1 MSDIQKAAK
10 SVETFL
16 KHFKDLGDVLKET
29 ADFERLHAERN
40 AAAGDAHKALLETN
54 KKVSDAQDQLD
65 ALVVD
70 IQSADDSLADV
81 KQEADGIIRAAQD
94 TSEAERAK
102 RIDENFLAI
111 EEFDENFTD
120 YMADAELK
128 KLDQK
133 AQLEAVTQA
142 VISKQDALAKIEAEL
157 DALKSKFA

>member
-10 SVETFL
+10 SVENFL
-16 KHFKDLGDVLKET
+16 KHFKDLGDVLKEV

-40 AAAGDAHKALLETN
+40 AAAGSAHQALLETN

-65 ALVVD
+65 ALVAD
-70 IQSADDSLADV
+70 IQSADDNLADV

-94 TSEAERAK
+94 TSEAERVK
-102 RIDENFLAI
+102 RIDENFVAI
-111 EEFDENFTD
+111 KEFDEDFTD

-133 AQLEAVTQA
+133 AQLEAVAQA
-142 VISKQDALAKIEAEL
+142 VISKQNDLAKVEAEL
-157 DALKSKFA
+157 AALKSKFA